1 MSDWLVEAKLGQA
14 TQPLEAG
21 IIFSVDLREVEDM
34 ILLCIHDDILRKR
47 IWNTTKQNRF
57 KALNCTIVSPLTVAL
72 KLGLLFI
79 DPLANIY

>member
-14 TQPLEAG
+14 TQSLEAG
-21 IIFSVDLREVEDM
+21 IIFPVDLREVEDK
-34 ILLCIHDDILRKR
+34 ILLYIHDDLLRER

-57 KALNCTIVSPLTVAL
+57 KALSCTIVSPLTVAL

-79 DPLANIY
+79 GSLANIY